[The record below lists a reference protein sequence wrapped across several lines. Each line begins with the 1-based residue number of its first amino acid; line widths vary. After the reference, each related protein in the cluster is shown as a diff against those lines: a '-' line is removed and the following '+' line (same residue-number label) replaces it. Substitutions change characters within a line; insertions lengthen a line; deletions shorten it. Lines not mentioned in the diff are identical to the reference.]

1 MAEENG
7 GNTLD
12 KLSGGSIRTED
23 GTIRIDEGVIM
34 SVAASA
40 ASQVEGLG
48 EKKSSVAEDIRRIF
62 GSRRRGIQL
71 TLKENTVDLAIKIAV
86 REGYP
91 VHEVAQK
98 AQHTIIEEIESK
110 TGLQINKV
118 DIYVDKLQVPE
129 ESSGDNGSDYGG

>member
-1 MAEENG
+1 
-7 GNTLD
+7 
-12 KLSGGSIRTED
+12 
-23 GTIRIDEGVIM
+23 
-34 SVAASA
+34 
-40 ASQVEGLG
+40 
-48 EKKSSVAEDIRRIF
+48 
-62 GSRRRGIQL
+62 
-71 TLKENTVDLAIKIAV
+71 IKIAV